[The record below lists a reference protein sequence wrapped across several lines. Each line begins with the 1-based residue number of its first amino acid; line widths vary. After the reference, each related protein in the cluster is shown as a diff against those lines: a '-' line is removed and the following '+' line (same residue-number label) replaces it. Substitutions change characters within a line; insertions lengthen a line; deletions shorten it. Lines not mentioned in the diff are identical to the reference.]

1 MNYDVKKT
9 TITSTAFEHFI
20 LIKVIKYEVIGQFKG
35 ITAQILSPTV
45 HFNDILS
52 KNEPNVMETS
62 TVCTILTET
71 PTNTTRELSNDQ
83 KYRPQFGTVIK
94 VGKAVIFVSF
104 TFYRLLRRK
113 KIFIYLPF
121 WYEAQILPSII
132 TQPCKIRIKTWNVR
146 QDICQTFRLGLAAP
160 GLFWL

>member
-1 MNYDVKKT
+1 MTV
-9 TITSTAFEHFI
+9 TSTAFEHFI
-20 LIKVIKYEVIGQFKG
+20 LIKVMKYKVIRQFKG
-35 ITAQILSPTV
+35 ITSQILSPTV
-45 HFNDILS
+45 HLGDILS

-113 KIFIYLPF
+113 TYLFFFHFDTKRKYYPQLSRNLAKFGSNQEMLGKIFV
-121 WYEAQILPSII
+121 
-132 TQPCKIRIKTWNVR
+132 K
-146 QDICQTFRLGLAAP
+146 LAH
-160 GLFWL
+160 